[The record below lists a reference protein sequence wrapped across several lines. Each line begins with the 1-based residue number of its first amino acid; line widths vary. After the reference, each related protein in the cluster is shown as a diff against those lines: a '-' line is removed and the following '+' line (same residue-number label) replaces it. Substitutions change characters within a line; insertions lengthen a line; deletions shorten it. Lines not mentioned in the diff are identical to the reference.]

1 MECKSFVYVSSTFW
15 WRVAVRNFFRLMDC
29 KSLISYT
36 VNPHFL
42 DDHICALLSAPPP
55 SSDLFICAKDL
66 LVEAKAHQ
74 FKRPSTVA
82 ASRAGRRLPISSPA
96 VQHRLWG
103 LVASPIRERLAASE
117 SQQYWGRPRAHK

>member
-1 MECKSFVYVSSTFW
+1 MECKSFVCVSSTFW

-42 DDHICALLSAPPP
+42 DDHICTLLSAPPS
-55 SSDLFICAKDL
+55 SSDLFICANDL

-74 FKRPSTVA
+74 FKRSSTVA
-82 ASRAGRRLPISSPA
+82 TSRAGRRCQYQVRQSSTSYGA
-96 VQHRLWG
+96 W
-103 LVASPIRERLAASE
+103 
-117 SQQYWGRPRAHK
+117 